1 MAGSVNKV
9 IEEAAGLY
17 VAGESIPQIAV
28 KLGLGAGMIR
38 YQLHKRGILRCR
50 AEGVRLAAEQGRLGS
65 GWRGKDREFTPQHC
79 ENISKS
85 RARWANA
92 GNAVGVSLKPSGYIE
107 YTRGPHKG
115 RSVHVVKMEDRIG
128 RPLRDD
134 ECVHH
139 IDGDKTNNEDSNLAL
154 VTRSGH
160 QRLHQRERRIARG
173 QA

>member
-9 IEEAAGLY
+9 IEDAAARY
-17 VAGESIPQIAV
+17 TAGESIPQIAD
-28 KLGLGAGMIR
+28 KLGLGSGLLR
-38 YQLHKRGILRCR
+38 YQFHKRGILRDR

-65 GWRGKDREFTPQHC
+65 GFRGKDRKFTPQHC

-85 RARWANA
+85 RAQWADA

-115 RSVHVVKMEDRIG
+115 RSVHVVKMEERLG

-160 QRLHQRERRIARG
+160 QRLHQRERLIARG
-173 QA
+173 KV